1 MGPAGTDTQPWRRSE
16 DPGQIH
22 AEAAAAFR
30 HGCETRR
37 CGRRSPASKGHRGH
51 GKEGRAR
58 PATCPTP
65 RRPCPPTLHR
75 TGPRAQAR
83 SAPPQPGRC
92 TPPGGLPCPPAVS
105 AVPTPP
111 HPCSGPGRGEGERR
125 ASVLLGRCQAQRP
138 MTGRREKGLAV
149 RRAGG
154 HWGLRPGQLA
164 SHSQSHSQSHICA
177 QPGSA
182 SHPPSGPRVSH
193 VAPCAPGAK
202 ADSRLSPQDFDPTE
216 LGGHLLHPRNWGTT
230 VTERSVP
237 RSLPSEHSLLWT
249 ELCPSKFL
257 PKALHLETG
266 PKQSHRVDMGH
277 GGPGRAE

>member
-1 MGPAGTDTQPWRRSE
+1 MPHTPEAMPPHTAPNRAQGAG
-16 DPGQIH
+16 
-22 AEAAAAFR
+22 AER
-30 HGCETRR
+30 
-37 CGRRSPASKGHRGH
+37 PAS
-51 GKEGRAR
+51 AR
-58 PATCPTP
+58 
-65 RRPCPPTLHR
+65 TLHPAR
-75 TGPRAQAR
+75 RA
-83 SAPPQPGRC
+83 P
-92 TPPGGLPCPPAVS
+92 LPPAVS

-125 ASVLLGRCQAQRP
+125 ASVLLGHCQAQRP

-257 PKALHLETG
+257 PEALHLETG
-266 PKQSHRVDMGH
+266 PKHSHRVDMGH